1 MITSFTPIDYLV
13 IGHLTR
19 DITPL
24 GPILGGTAAYASLT
38 AQALGLKAGIVTS
51 WGTEIPLGPL
61 YDIPIANFPSEH
73 STTFENTKT
82 STGRKQT
89 IYHTAYSLGYELVP
103 KPWRDVSILH
113 LGPVAGEIN
122 ATLIRHF
129 PNALIGLSPQG
140 WLRTWDVKGQVKP
153 AQWLTAS
160 QVLQQVNA
168 AVISFEDVEGSEQR
182 VEEMASACKILVVT
196 EASHG
201 SRLYWNGGM
210 HRFPAPEMIEV
221 DSVGAGDIFAAAFF
235 IRLYATHDPW
245 EAARFATQVAAYSVT
260 RYGLE
265 SIPTGE
271 EIQHCLIEV
280 Q

>member
-1 MITSFTPIDYLV
+1 
-13 IGHLTR
+13 
-19 DITPL
+19 
-24 GPILGGTAAYASLT
+24 
-38 AQALGLKAGIVTS
+38 
-51 WGTEIPLGPL
+51 
-61 YDIPIANFPSEH
+61 
-73 STTFENTKT
+73 
-82 STGRKQT
+82 
-89 IYHTAYSLGYELVP
+89 
-103 KPWRDVSILH
+103 VSILH
-113 LGPVAGEIN
+113 LGPVAGEVN

-160 QVLQQVNA
+160 KVLQQVNA

-182 VEEMASACKILVVT
+182 VEEMASACQILVVT
-196 EASHG
+196 EARHG

-210 HRFPAPEMIEV
+210 HRFPAPEMTEV

-245 EAARFATQVAAYSVT
+245 EAARFATKVAAYSVT

-271 EIQHCLIEV
+271 EIQRCLIEV